1 MWDSLVGLFFF
12 KRGIVFPYFLG
23 WIVIF
28 FQTWVV
34 GRFFLFFIFF
44 IFLSTLTILWGVN
57 NQ

>member
-34 GRFFLFFIFF
+34 GRFFFFFF
-44 IFLSTLTILWGVN
+44 WCGRKVGS
-57 NQ
+57 